1 MLADAHISSLGYL
14 CVHGQTGQSTV
25 WTNMLKIFR
34 TGKFESVS
42 CDKGGSAVKD

>member
-14 CVHGQTGQSTV
+14 CVHIDKQVSPRFGQMCS
-25 WTNMLKIFR
+25 KFR

-42 CDKGGSAVKD
+42 FDKGGSAVKD